1 MIMYISKFKFLTLLI
16 VLLTIGTFSVSE
28 EISEKDIQI
37 LDGDLVLPDD
47 QNKNAEDMQCIT
59 ICEQWGEDCIINPSR
74 NSGARKCG
82 RVCKAFAETCF

>member
-1 MIMYISKFKFLTLLI
+1 MIMYISIFKFLTLLI

-74 NSGARKCG
+74 NSGARKCR

>member
-74 NSGARKCG
+74 NSGARKCR
-82 RVCKAFAETCF
+82 RVCNAFAETCF